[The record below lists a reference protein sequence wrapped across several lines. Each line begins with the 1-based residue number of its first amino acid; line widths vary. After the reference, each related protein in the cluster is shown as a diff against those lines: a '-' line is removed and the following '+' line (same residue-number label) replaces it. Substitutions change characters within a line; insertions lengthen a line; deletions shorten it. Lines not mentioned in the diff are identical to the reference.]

1 MTNRAKLKLSALA
14 VAVLFSANAWA
25 GLGKINVRSYLGET
39 FRAEINLTDVNAAEL
54 ASARVGLAGADT
66 FRDLN
71 VDYSGILSSLR
82 FSVEPSG
89 RGAIVRVSSS
99 APISEPYLR
108 FVVEARTSSGRSV
121 REYTVLLD
129 PIDYQDSTKPSFVQ
143 SLPKASPALAS
154 PYRGTVAPAPA
165 QGARRASADSV
176 YVAPGATLNSVAAQ
190 VRPQGATLDQT
201 MAALLRNNPSAFIA
215 GDPNRIKAAVTLK
228 VPPAARIRAV
238 TPSEARN
245 LLAPASAMAASLAP
259 SGGAQASSEPAPVTG
274 TKQAV
279 VPPATPPIK
288 GGEVLKLMAPES
300 SAPAEE
306 KLSEFEQQIVSREQA
321 LKDAEGRIAALEAQI
336 KALQNSRDVAK
347 PESGNAAK
355 ETDGA
360 AGPSFVDTLFDNLP
374 VIGGGAAAVALLAAL
389 GVVVARRRRSGSS
402 LPSALK
408 LSSGN
413 AGVVLGSGA
422 NSNINLQGGASAIG
436 AGHSF
441 MANFTQ
447 SVGAIDTAEVDPIA
461 EAEVYIAY
469 GRDAQ
474 AEEILKDA
482 LSRDPS
488 RHEVR
493 LKLMEI
499 HAARQ
504 DKEGFEILA
513 RELYA
518 AFDGKGQHWA
528 KAAAMGAV
536 LDPGNPLYQ
545 LLGSVPGDASAASEP
560 VTSIDLDHE
569 LFGPAVSAVP
579 AADIPL
585 SVAEEIEVVPGP
597 ASGVGAPDVASAVA
611 VDDDPL
617 RAALFSEGTGAT
629 HQEDSSSGAMLD
641 FNLDGAFDLAV
652 AKPVQEAGG
661 ATDKGAPLEEHE
673 NLLDFDFNLDSVL
686 SGPSSTPAAPKNSV
700 GEFPDLGRQEEASL
714 SGFDALYEGMLSPES
729 TLEAASLEGL
739 SVNDDPLSTKLDL
752 AKVYLDM
759 GDRDGAKEVLE
770 DLLAEAQ
777 GGVKAEAEELL
788 AKIGS

>member
-25 GLGKINVRSYLGET
+25 GLGKINVRSFLGET

-54 ASARVGLAGADT
+54 ASARVGLAGVDT

-129 PIDYQDSTKPSFVQ
+129 PIDYQVSTKPSFVQ
-143 SLPKASPALAS
+143 SLPKAAPALAS
-154 PYRGTVAPAPA
+154 PYKGSVAPAPE
-165 QGARRASADSV
+165 ARRASSDSI
-176 YVAPGATLNSVAAQ
+176 YVAPGSTLNSLAAQ
-190 VRPQGATLDQT
+190 VRPQGATLGQT
-201 MAALLRNNPSAFIA
+201 MAALLKNNPTAFIA

-228 VPPAARIRAV
+228 VPSAARIRAI
-238 TPSEARN
+238 TPSEARI
-245 LLAPASAMAASLAP
+245 LLAPASAMAANPLPP
-259 SGGAQASSEPAPVTG
+259 SGAQASPTQAPAAAVPKPDT
-274 TKQAV
+274 TPSAAQAV
-279 VPPATPPIK
+279 K

-300 SAPAEE
+300 SAPADE
-306 KLSEFEQQIVSREQA
+306 KLAEFEQQIVSREQA
-321 LKDAEGRIAALEAQI
+321 LKDAEGRIATLEAQI
-336 KALQNSRDVAK
+336 KALQSSREAVK
-347 PESGNAAK
+347 PETGNTAK
-355 ETDGA
+355 EAQGA
-360 AGPSFVDTLFDNLP
+360 GGSSLVDTLFDNLP
-374 VIGGGAAAVALLAAL
+374 VIGGGAAAVVLLAAL
-389 GVVVARRRRSGSS
+389 GVVVARRRRSASS

-413 AGVVLGSGA
+413 AGAVLGGGGG
-422 NSNINLQGGASAIG
+422 SNINLQGGASAIG

-545 LLGSVPGDASAASEP
+545 LLGGVPGEAVAASEP
-560 VTSIDLDHE
+560 ATSIDLDHE
-569 LFGPAVSAVP
+569 LFGQGVAVAP
-579 AADIPL
+579 AADMPLPL
-585 SVAEEIEVVPGP
+585 SVAEEVEMSPGL
-597 ASGVGAPDVASAVA
+597 ASGASAPDAASASA
-611 VDDDPL
+611 GEDDPL
-617 RAALFSEGTGAT
+617 RAALFSERSAA
-629 HQEDSSSGAMLD
+629 QEDSSSDAMLD
-641 FNLDGAFDLAV
+641 FDLDGAFDLSV
-652 AKPVQEAGG
+652 TKPVLEAAG
-661 ATDKGAPLEEHE
+661 ATDKGPQPSEHE

-686 SGPSSTPAAPKNSV
+686 SEPSSAPVAPKSSV
-700 GEFPDLGRQEEASL
+700 DEFLDLGRQEASL
-714 SGFDALYEGMLSPES
+714 TGFDALYEGMLSSEPAP
-729 TLEAASLEGL
+729 EAASLEGL

-788 AKIGS
+788 AKISA

>member
-1 MTNRAKLKLSALA
+1 MKLSALA

-39 FRAEINLTDVNAAEL
+39 FRAEINLTDVSAAEL

-71 VDYSGILSSLR
+71 VDYSGILSSLK

-99 APISEPYLR
+99 APINEPYLR

-129 PIDYQDSTKPSFVQ
+129 PVDYQVSSKPSFVQ

-154 PYRGTVAPAPA
+154 PYRGSVAPEAAPL
-165 QGARRASADSV
+165 ARRSPADSI
-176 YVAPGATLNSVAAQ
+176 YVAPGVTLNSLAAQ

-201 MAALLRNNPSAFIA
+201 MAALLKNNPSAFIA

-228 VPPAARIRAV
+228 VPAAARIRAIA
-238 TPSEARN
+238 PSEARAMLN
-245 LLAPASAMAASLAP
+245 PASAIAASAVP
-259 SGGAQASSEPAPVTG
+259 PAAQASPEQAPAP
-274 TKQAV
+274 AV
-279 VPPATPPIK
+279 APKPVAAPPAPQAAK

-300 SAPAEE
+300 SAPADE

-321 LKDAEGRIAALEAQI
+321 LKDAESRIAALEAQI

-347 PESGNAAK
+347 PAESNAAK

-360 AGPSFVDTLFDNLP
+360 EGASFVDALFDNLP
-374 VIGGGAAAVALLAAL
+374 LVGGGAAAMALLAAL
-389 GVVVARRRRSGSS
+389 GVIVARRRRAASS
-402 LPSALK
+402 LPSSLK

-413 AGVVLGSGA
+413 AGAVLGGG

-504 DKEGFEILA
+504 DKDGFGALA
-513 RELYA
+513 RELHA
-518 AFDGKGQHWA
+518 AFDGKGPHWA

-545 LLGSVPGDASAASEP
+545 LLDNAPGETAAASEP
-560 VTSIDLDHE
+560 AAIDLDHE
-569 LFGPAVSAVP
+569 LFGQGVAAAPVSDITPPPAVVTVP
-579 AADIPL
+579 PTELA
-585 SVAEEIEVVPGP
+585 
-597 ASGVGAPDVASAVA
+597 APDVTPAPAVE
-611 VDDDPL
+611 DDPL
-617 RAALFSEGTGAT
+617 RAALFSEEPVASL
-629 HQEDSSSGAMLD
+629 QADSSSGAMLD
-641 FNLDGAFDLAV
+641 FDLDGAFDLSAS
-652 AKPVQEAGG
+652 KPAADAAGASG
-661 ATDKGAPLEEHE
+661 QAASSGEHD

-686 SGPSSTPAAPKNSV
+686 NEKPSPAAPQP
-700 GEFPDLGRQEEASL
+700 GATEFPSMGLQEPAL
-714 SGFDALYEGMLSPES
+714 SGFDALYEGMLSDS
-729 TLEAASLEGL
+729 AAVEAASLEGL

-770 DLLAEAQ
+770 DLLVEAQ
-777 GGVKAEAEELL
+777 GGVKVEAEELL